1 MNFKPF
7 SRASL
12 NIASLLMVCLSVS
25 AYSFCQTT
33 VVSTIGAESDDA
45 EEYVSNGNVNLT
57 SSDLELTYE
66 GGSAANDQYVGIRFM
81 DVDVPPGSL
90 ITNAFLTFNHD
101 SDNNG
106 LTNLVIRAEDIDN
119 APTFTTANSNI
130 SSRTLT
136 TATAFWNNVVAWS
149 GNNDYDSPNISNV
162 IQEVID
168 RSGWL
173 QNNEL
178 VVVITGTGER
188 EAEAGPGGD
197 AARLTITYIDC
208 PNLTPTFTLGSTS
221 SRCQGAAAVTYTA
234 TSAGSTSIT
243 YSLDAT
249 SLAAGNT
256 INSATGEVT
265 YAAGWSGTSTITA
278 TSYVGVSCPK
288 TETHVV
294 TINAASPTITF
305 PGTLI
310 SGRCIGQSN
319 EVYAANPIG
328 GGTIIYSIDAASIAG
343 GVIIEDTTGSVF
355 FPASWSGV
363 TTVTASVTTPCG
375 SSSSDFVVTTGD
387 VVAIDDPEFCS
398 FNGSV
403 TTTVTNNDLCD
414 IDPNSVT
421 SVAGPSNG
429 SIVIGVN
436 GQITYT
442 PNIGFSGMDSYTYEV
457 CGLLAPGVC
466 SQATVTI
473 EVSQFFADDYFNSVP
488 SNCEVTPPSS
498 AFGIQLQYEITDEPV
513 ALYGNA
519 QVADIDGNGTQEILA
534 LGDDDYS
541 SSDPRHISG
550 IHVFNGLDGSFVR
563 TIATPILSYE
573 GPSPFSV
580 ADLDDDGDCEII
592 VATMHDP
599 NTGADRR
606 RLFCYDHLGNQ
617 LWQSNV
623 RYQDFTGNIHGVGG
637 DQATAPHVGIA
648 DFNQDSTPEVYVYNE
663 IFNALTGVKLCDG
676 GANGKGHQDNYRDQ
690 QPGVTVAADLRPSP
704 GLELAAGPTVYD
716 VTITNLTGTAGNSM
730 VANNFSHGSV
740 TGSTIEDYD
749 GLTAIADINLDGVGD
764 VVVVSYQSE
773 VYVYNPVTMT
783 LIAHRHSGEGVDDGH
798 GSLFIGDVDGD
809 GAPNIGYCRDNN
821 VDMLTYNGTTTLQ
834 LKWTLATTDGSGRT
848 GLTMFDFNQDGTQE
862 IIYRDEDNLR
872 IFDGSG
878 ATPVVLTSIPS
889 TSSTGMEGPIVAD
902 VDNDSE
908 AEILVTSRVN
918 YTGSSRLGYMG
929 VYGSSASAWAPARS
943 VWNQWAFYN
952 THIQDDLSIP
962 TVMPN
967 HWEQF
972 FTLPTTCPIVFQER
986 PLNNFN
992 VQSTLYSNTGC
1003 PQFPAPD
1010 AALTVTSS
1018 EVDCSTNELTI
1029 NYMVQNYGDDA
1040 AILPSI
1046 DISFYLGN
1054 PSQPGATLLS
1064 TETYVGTIPAN
1075 GSSGVLSSTHSP
1087 ITPGSTIYAVVN
1099 DNGTQAPPISF
1110 PINGQEE
1117 CNYANNIIAFSANC
1131 PSVLPVEL
1139 ISFGAVKSGRNAL
1152 LSWETASEINN
1163 DYFVVER
1170 SVDGKEFQAIG
1181 TVDGKG
1187 TTQEHQSYSLVDK
1200 QPWAGINYYRLRQ
1213 VDYDGKTT
1221 YSEVHSLDFRKD
1233 EISVHPNPA
1242 NEIISISNPHERVQL
1257 IVRDLSGKIIV
1268 SREIEHG
1275 IETMDVSA
1283 LSSGM
1288 YFFEFTNVQSQE
1300 MELIRIRI
1308 L

>member
-1 MNFKPF
+1 MNFKLPTL
-7 SRASL
+7 SSIGITSL
-12 NIASLLMVCLSVS
+12 FLVCLSIS
-25 AYSFCQTT
+25 SPSFCQTT

-45 EEYVSNGNVNLT
+45 EEYVSNGNMNLT

-66 GGSAANDQYVGIRFM
+66 GGSAANDQYVGIRFI
-81 DVDVPPGSL
+81 DVNVPPGSF

-130 SSRTLT
+130 SNRTLT
-136 TATAFWNNVVAWS
+136 TATANWNNVVPWT

-168 RSGWL
+168 RPGWA

-197 AARLTITYIDC
+197 AARLTITYIPC
-208 PNLTPTFTLGSTS
+208 PNAIPTFALGANST
-221 SRCQGAAAVTYTA
+221 RCQGVGNVTYSA
-234 TSAGSTSIT
+234 SSAGSTSIV

-265 YAAGWSGTSTITA
+265 YSAGWSGTTTITA
-278 TSYVGVSCPK
+278 MSYVGVSCPK
-288 TETHVV
+288 SQTHEVSV
-294 TINAASPTITF
+294 SASSPVISF
-305 PGTLI
+305 PGTLPG
-310 SGRCIGQSN
+310 GRCIGQSN
-319 EVYAANPIG
+319 EVFAADPIPG
-328 GGTIIYSIDAASIAG
+328 FSIIYSIDATSAAN
-343 GVIIEDTTGSVF
+343 GVIIEDTTASVY
-355 FPASWSGV
+355 FPSSWSGV
-363 TTVTASVTTPCG
+363 TTITASATSVCG
-375 SSSSDFVVTTGD
+375 SSSSDYVVTTGE
-387 VVAIDDPEFCS
+387 VVAIDDAAFCS

-403 TTTVTNNDLCD
+403 ATIVTDNDICD
-414 IDPNSVT
+414 IDPNSV
-421 SVAGPSNG
+421 SIVSGPSNG
-429 SIVIGVN
+429 SVVVGAN
-436 GQITYT
+436 GEITYT
-442 PNIGFSGMDSYTYEV
+442 PAIGFSGVDSYTYEV
-457 CGLLAPGVC
+457 CGLLAPGIC
-466 SQATVTI
+466 TQATVVI
-473 EVSQFFADDYFNSVP
+473 EVSQFFTDDYFNSVP

-550 IHVFNGLDGSFVR
+550 IHVFNGADGSFVR

-599 NTGADRR
+599 NTGTDQR
-606 RLFCYDHLGNQ
+606 RLFCYDHFGNQ

-623 RYQDFTGNIHGVGG
+623 RYQDFTGNIHGAGG
-637 DQATAPHVGIA
+637 DEATAPHVGIA
-648 DFNQDSTPEVYVYNE
+648 DFNQDGTPEVYVYNE

-676 GANGKGHQDNYRDQ
+676 GANGKGHQDNYRNQ
-690 QPGVTVAADLRPSP
+690 QAGVTVAADIRPSP

-716 VTITNLTGTAGNSM
+716 VTITNTAGTAGNSM
-730 VANNFSHGSV
+730 VANNFTSGLVS
-740 TGSTIEDYD
+740 GSTIEEYD

-764 VVVVSYQSE
+764 VIVVSYLSE
-773 VYVYNPVTMT
+773 VYAYNPVTMT
-783 LIAHRHSGEGVDDGH
+783 LIAHRNTGEGTDDGH
-798 GSLFIGDVDGD
+798 GGLFIGDVDGD
-809 GAPNIGYCRDNN
+809 GTPNIGYCRDNN
-821 VDMLTYNGTTTLQ
+821 VDMLTYNGTNTFQ
-834 LKWTLATTDGSGRT
+834 LKWTLGTTDGSGRT

-878 ATPVVLTSIPS
+878 ATPLVLTSIPS

-929 VYGSSASAWAPARS
+929 VYGSSASAWAPARN

-952 THIQDDLSIP
+952 THIQDDMGIP

-972 FTLPTTCPIVFQER
+972 FSLPTTCPAVFQQR
-986 PLNNFN
+986 PLNTFN
-992 VQSTLYSNTGC
+992 VQSTFYSNDGC
-1003 PQFPAPD
+1003 PEFPAPD
-1010 AALTVTSS
+1010 AALSVTNSD
-1018 EVDCSTNELTI
+1018 VDCNTNELTV
-1029 NYMVQNYGDDA
+1029 NYTIQNYGDEA

-1046 DISFYLGN
+1046 SVSFYLGN
-1054 PSQPGATLLS
+1054 PTLPGATLLS
-1064 TETYVGTIPAN
+1064 TETYVGTIPPN
-1075 GSSGVLSSTHSP
+1075 GSSGVISSTHTG
-1087 ITPGSTIYAVVN
+1087 IIPGSTIYAVVN
-1099 DNGTQAPPISF
+1099 DNGSQAPPLSF

-1117 CNYANNIIAFSANC
+1117 CNYANNIIAFAANC
-1131 PSVLPVEL
+1131 PSLLPVEL
-1139 ISFGAVKSGRNAL
+1139 ISFGAVKSGRHAL

-1170 SVDGKEFQAIG
+1170 SADGSVFQPIG
-1181 TVDGKG
+1181 TIDGKG
-1187 TTQEHQSYSLVDK
+1187 TTQEHQSYTLIDK

-1213 VDYDGKTT
+1213 VDYDGKIT

-1233 EISVHPNPA
+1233 EITVYPNPA
-1242 NEIISISNPHERVQL
+1242 NETIGISNPHDRVQL
-1257 IVRDLSGKIIV
+1257 IVRDLSGKVVKVRI
-1268 SREIEHG
+1268 IEHG
-1275 IETMDVSA
+1275 IETLDVSE
-1283 LSSGM
+1283 LGSGM
-1288 YFFEFTNVQSQE
+1288 YFFEFTNTLSQD
-1300 MELIRIRI
+1300 MELIKIRI